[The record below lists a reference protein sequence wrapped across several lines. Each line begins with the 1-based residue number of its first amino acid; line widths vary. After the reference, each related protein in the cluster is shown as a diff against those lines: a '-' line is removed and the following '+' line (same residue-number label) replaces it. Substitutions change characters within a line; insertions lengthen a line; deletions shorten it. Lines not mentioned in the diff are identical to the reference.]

1 MTDRERVFDALPPSR
16 GRAFARTWWGKRWMA
31 ALEDTALDAEQLRQ
45 GRRHA
50 RRGAVGAVCVRPGRV
65 TAVVRDDDG
74 TAQRADVLV
83 QELDDDA
90 WDRLLTAVARE
101 AGHLAAL
108 LDGEMPR
115 HLVAD
120 ADAAGVELLPAIG
133 DLEAACTC
141 DAWDHCLHTAAVGYR
156 MAGLLDEDPFLLL
169 LLRGRD
175 AGTLLE
181 EAGSRAAHEN
191 AGPGADDASDRLC
204 EAGVDAREAF
214 ALAAVLPPLPEMPPA
229 PQASTPPAALDL
241 GEGLASG
248 PDPAALAF
256 LAADAAAR
264 ARRMLADAGA
274 PGHAVSAPPPLPTAD
289 RDAVRLAA
297 AGPPAHVARRLAKAG
312 GRTGEELERAVR
324 AWRFG
329 GAASLEVLESR
340 LREGDDLCG
349 RESADGAAEAE

>member
-1 MTDRERVFDALPPSR
+1 MTDRERV
-16 GRAFARTWWGKRWMA
+16 FARTWWGKRWLA
-31 ALEDTALDAEQLRQ
+31 ALEDTALDAGQLRQ

-50 RRGAVGAVCVRPGRV
+50 RRGAVGAVAVRPGRV

-83 QELDDDA
+83 QELDAGA
-90 WDRLLTAVARE
+90 WDRLLAAVARE

-141 DAWDHCLHTAAVGYR
+141 DAWDHCRHSAAVGYR

-175 AGTLLE
+175 AGALLE
-181 EAGSRAAHEN
+181 EARSRAAQD
-191 AGPGADDASDRLC
+191 AGPGADGAAERSC

-214 ALAAVLPPLPEMPPA
+214 ALAAVLPPLPGVPPA
-229 PQASTPPAALDL
+229 PPASAPPAVLDL
-241 GEGLASG
+241 GEGLPPG

-289 RDAVRLAA
+289 QDAVRLAA
-297 AGPPAHVARRLAKAG
+297 AGPPPHVARRLAAAG
-312 GRTGEELERAVR
+312 GRTGEEFERAVR

-340 LREGDDLCG
+340 LREGAGCG
-349 RESADGAAEAE
+349 GQESAGGAAEAE